1 MHLHV
6 ADFRADGASLNWNL
20 GTIKIYYKEGQDE
33 GSTNGIKSDFQPL
46 ETITFTLPPPEKQI
60 GLAVSFPFSL

>member
-6 ADFRADGASLNWNL
+6 ADYRADGASLTWNL

-33 GSTNGIKSDFQPL
+33 GSTGGIKSDFQP
-46 ETITFTLPPPEKQI
+46 
-60 GLAVSFPFSL
+60 